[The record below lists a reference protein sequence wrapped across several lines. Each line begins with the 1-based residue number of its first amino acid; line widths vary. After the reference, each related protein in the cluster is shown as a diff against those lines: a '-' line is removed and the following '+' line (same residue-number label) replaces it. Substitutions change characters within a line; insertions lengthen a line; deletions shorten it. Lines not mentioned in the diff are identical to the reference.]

1 MKVFN
6 TDLDNTLI
14 YSYKK
19 DIGENKKNVEI
30 YNGRQISFITD
41 KTYHLL
47 KKLNEKLLIVPTTTR
62 TEEQYK
68 RIDLDIGQL
77 KYALVCNGSILL
89 IDGQEDEMWYNTS
102 LSLIE
107 NSKNELEKSLT
118 YLQNDN
124 RRNFELRFIK
134 NLFVFT
140 KCENSQNVVNDLKNI
155 LDTSKVD
162 VFNNKEKLYVIPK
175 NLSKGNALL
184 RFKQY
189 LDSISDNK
197 KIFISAGDSEFDISM
212 FDKTDISIAPQELS
226 KIHKIPKNTILIDNF
241 SLFSETMLEK
251 IESMLDNQFHTK
263 QAYDKN
269 AKLNVFLF

>member
-77 KYALVCNGSILL
+77 KYALVCNGAILL

-251 IESMLDNQFHTK
+251 IESMLDNQFHTIT
-263 QAYDKN
+263 
-269 AKLNVFLF
+269 

>member
-124 RRNFELRFIK
+124 RRNFELQFIK

>member
-47 KKLNEKLLIVPTTTR
+47 KKLNQKLLIVPTTTR

-89 IDGQEDEMWYNTS
+89 IDGHEDEMWYNTS

-251 IESMLDNQFHTK
+251 IESILDNQFHTIT
-263 QAYDKN
+263 
-269 AKLNVFLF
+269 